1 MKAITLH
8 QPWAQL
14 CVTDVCPPG
23 HGPHPVKWIE
33 TRSWPAPAG
42 LVGQRIAV
50 HAAAKVPAP
59 TRVGAWTTGR
69 NLPGGAWMSAGAEV
83 MSVRLPLGVVVGSA
97 VLAACLP
104 IETPDSEIAR
114 AERIV
119 WTSGAR
125 DLKIARLDRRLEGTD
140 QHPWITE
147 ADVSD
152 QLPYGDFAPGRWAW
166 ILADAAPTTE
176 RCPVCWGD
184 GWKPGVQRDEWG
196 GADKACPACGGP
208 GRCAPIPATGRQRV
222 WNWNPVEADR

>member
-1 MKAITLH
+1 MKALTLH

-14 CVTDVCPPG
+14 CVTQRPG
-23 HGPHPVKWIE
+23 AEPERQPAVKWIE
-33 TRSWPAPAG
+33 TRSWPAPAS
-42 LVGQRIAV
+42 LIGQRIAI
-50 HAAAKVPAP
+50 HASAKVPAP

-69 NLPGGAWMSAGAEV
+69 TGPGGAWMSAGAEV

-176 RCPVCWGD
+176 RCPWCWG
-184 GWKPGVQRDEWG
+184 GRSEPWWSPIEAERCHVCNAE
-196 GADKACPACGGP
+196 
-208 GRCAPIPATGRQRV
+208 GRCAPIPAKGRQRV
-222 WNWNPVEADR
+222 WNWTPVEDR